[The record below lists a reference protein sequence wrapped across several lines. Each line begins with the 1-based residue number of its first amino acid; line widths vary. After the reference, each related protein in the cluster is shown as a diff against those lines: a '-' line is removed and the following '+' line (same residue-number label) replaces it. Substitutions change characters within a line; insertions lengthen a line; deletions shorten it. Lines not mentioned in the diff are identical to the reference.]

1 LVVVTAHI
9 KISFNIKDVAINA
22 VNNRAYK
29 DRTVDYFRESVWS
42 EMLLRY
48 ISQSSLEESMV
59 NQMDS
64 KLLEGQEGGGFMLD
78 PSLEF

>member
-1 LVVVTAHI
+1 MYSIDI
-9 KISFNIKDVAINA
+9 KVLDQSTINA

>member
-1 LVVVTAHI
+1 
-9 KISFNIKDVAINA
+9 
-22 VNNRAYK
+22 
-29 DRTVDYFRESVWS
+29 
-42 EMLLRY
+42 MLLRY